1 MFPEELVA
9 DSLIVPSPA
18 SRVPFMVRGS
28 EDVPMLAIVNVYA
41 PFPRFR
47 VSLLPDV
54 PSMVK
59 VSQVRFDARVSL
71 FCDSVVL
78 VLLSTTFPMFC
89 AVALLSM

>member
-9 DSLIVPSPA
+9 NRLIVPSPA

-47 VSLLPDV
+47 VSLDSDV
-54 PSMVK
+54 PSIVR
-59 VSQVRFDARVSL
+59 VSQVRLDARVRV

-89 AVALLSM
+89 AVVLLSM